1 MVSATLVENPDQSA
15 CRFRRETELT
25 ALVEKLLGEV
35 TQLRR
40 EVAELRQQAGY
51 WKGMFEQA
59 KRKNEKLQKEI
70 ASLRAENRQLKDRL
84 FAAKS
89 EKKPSK
95 DRSNGLDDPKA
106 ANQPRRPR
114 GQQSD
119 APGPPRRDHSHLP
132 EVEEEVELPS
142 DERDCPKCG
151 KPAAEMTETE
161 DSEVIEVEVRAHR
174 RKIRRK
180 RYRRTCDCPNESQTL
195 TAPAPP
201 RLIPKGRYGVSVWV
215 HLLLAK
221 FASHRALGNAIE
233 ALSHYDL
240 DLPQGTITDGLKRI
254 SPLLEPVYEAILAR
268 NAESFYRQADE
279 TRWSVFVE
287 QEGKIGFRWWL
298 WAFLSEDT
306 TGFRIEPTRAH
317 DVPEGHYANKTPGI
331 LMVDRYSAYKAMAQV
346 KSGIIL
352 LAFCWAHVRRD
363 FITVGKGW
371 PELVDWAVAWLH
383 RIRQLY
389 HLNRQRVLCEPSTPE
404 FVRRDAALREA
415 VDVMHRQAT
424 DELAQPKLR
433 EPCRKAL
440 QSLLDHWS
448 GLTLFV
454 DDPKIPMDNNASER
468 TVRGPAMGR
477 KNYFGSGSLW
487 SVCLTAAM
495 FSIVATLKQWKIN
508 PRRWLSWYLESC
520 AAAGSRPPED
530 IERFF
535 PWNLTTERRAELT
548 SPKASPPI
556 NDTS

>member
-1 MVSATLVENPDQSA
+1 MNATLLEIPGQTVGPS
-15 CRFRRETELT
+15 RREAELS
-25 ALVEKLLGEV
+25 ALVEKLLG
-35 TQLRR
+35 

-51 WKGMFEQA
+51 WKGMFEQT
-59 KRKNEKLQKEI
+59 KRKNEKLQKEVD
-70 ASLRAENRQLKDRL
+70 ALRAENRQLKDKL

-89 EKKPSK
+89 EKKASK

-106 ANQPRRPR
+106 AKGPRRPR
-114 GQQSD
+114 GQQPD
-119 APGPPRRDHSHLP
+119 APGPQRRDHSHLP
-132 EVEEEVELPS
+132 VVEEEVELPP
-142 DERDCPKCG
+142 DETACPKCG
-151 KPAAEMTETE
+151 KPAGEMNKTE

-174 RKIRRK
+174 RRIRRK
-180 RYRRTCDCPNESQTL
+180 RYRRTCDCPDVPQTL

-215 HLLLAK
+215 HLLLTK

-240 DLPQGTITDGLKRI
+240 DLPQGTITDGLRRI
-254 SPLLEPVYEAILAR
+254 TPLLEPVYQAILAR

-287 QEGKIGFRWWL
+287 QEGKTGYRWWL
-298 WAFLSEDT
+298 WAFLGKDT
-306 TGFRIEPTRAH
+306 TAFRIEPTRSH
-317 DVPEGHYANKTPGI
+317 DVPEGHYANKAQGV

-346 KSGIIL
+346 KSGVVK

-363 FITVGKGW
+363 FIGVGKGW
-371 PELVDWAVAWLH
+371 PELVAWAVAWLH
-383 RIRQLY
+383 RIRTLY
-389 HLNRQRVLCEPSTPE
+389 HLNRQRLSHDPKTPE
-404 FVRRDAALREA
+404 FASRDAALREA
-415 VDVMHRQAT
+415 VACVHRQAT

-433 EPCRKAL
+433 QACRKAL

-454 DDPKIPMDNNASER
+454 DDPKIPMDNNAAER

-477 KNYFGSGSLW
+477 KNYYGSGSLW

-495 FSIVATLKQWKIN
+495 FSILATLKQWGLN

-520 AAAGSRPPED
+520 AAAGGVPED
-530 IERFF
+530 IAEFL
-535 PWNLTTERRAELT
+535 PWDLTPQRRDALT
-548 SPKASPPI
+548 SPKTSVPTD
-556 NDTS
+556 DTS

>member
-1 MVSATLVENPDQSA
+1 MNATLLENPVQTVCPS
-15 CRFRRETELT
+15 RREVELT

-35 TQLRR
+35 SQLRG
-40 EVAELRQQAGY
+40 EVTELRQQAGY

-59 KRKNEKLQKEI
+59 KRKNEKLEQEI
-70 ASLRAENRQLKDRL
+70 DSLRAENRQLKDRL

-106 ANQPRRPR
+106 VNTPRRPR
-114 GQQSD
+114 GHQPD
-119 APGPPRRDHSHLP
+119 APGPQRRSHSHLP
-132 EVEEEVELPS
+132 VVKEEVELPS
-142 DERDCPKCG
+142 DETACPKCG
-151 KPAAEMTETE
+151 KPAAEMSQTE
-161 DSEVIEVEVRAHR
+161 DSEVIEVEVHAHR
-174 RKIRRK
+174 RWIRRK
-180 RYRRTCDCPNESQTL
+180 RYRRTCDCPNVSQTL
-195 TAPAPP
+195 IAPAPAK
-201 RLIPKGRYGVSVWV
+201 LIPKGRYGISVWV

-279 TRWSVFVE
+279 TRWPVFVE
-287 QEGKIGFRWWL
+287 QEGKTGSRWWL

-306 TGFRIEPTRAH
+306 TGFRIEPTRSH
-317 DVPEGHYANKTPGI
+317 DVPQGHYVDKAQGI
-331 LMVDRYSAYKAMAQV
+331 LVVDRYSAYKAMAQV
-346 KSGIIL
+346 KSGVVK

-363 FITVGKGW
+363 FIGVGKGW
-371 PELVDWAVAWLH
+371 PELVDWAIVWLH

-389 HLNRQRVLCEPSTPE
+389 HLNRQRLSCEGRASE
-404 FVRRDAALREA
+404 FARRNAALREA
-415 VDVMHRQAT
+415 IDAMHRQAT

-440 QSLLDHWS
+440 ASLLDHWA

-477 KNYFGSGSLW
+477 KNYYGSGSLW

-495 FSIVATLKQWKIN
+495 FSIVATLKQWNVN

-520 AAAGSRPPED
+520 AAAGSRVPED
-530 IERFF
+530 VERFL
-535 PWNLTTERRAELT
+535 PWNLTAKHRVELT
-548 SPKASPPI
+548 SPAATVPI

>member
-1 MVSATLVENPDQSA
+1 MSATLLESPDQSA
-15 CRFRRETELT
+15 RHSRREAELT
-25 ALVEKLLGEV
+25 TLVEKLLGEV
-35 TQLRR
+35 AQLRG

-51 WKGMFEQA
+51 WKGMFEKT
-59 KRKNEKLQKEI
+59 KRKNDKLQKEVD
-70 ASLRAENRQLKDRL
+70 SLRAENRQLKDRL

-95 DRSNGLDDPKA
+95 DRSNGLDDPKTTKE
-106 ANQPRRPR
+106 PRRPR
-114 GQQSD
+114 GQQPD
-119 APGPPRRDHSHLP
+119 ASGPPRRDLSHLP
-132 EVEEEVELPS
+132 EVEEDVELPS
-142 DERDCPKCG
+142 NETACPKCG
-151 KPAAEMTETE
+151 KPAAEMSETE

-195 TAPAPP
+195 TAPGPP

-254 SPLLEPVYEAILAR
+254 SPLLAPVYEAILAR
-268 NAESFYRQADE
+268 NAASFYRQADE

-298 WAFLSEDT
+298 WGFLSKDT
-306 TGFRIEPTRAH
+306 TGFRIEPTRSH
-317 DVPEGHYANKTPGI
+317 DVPEGHYADKVQGI

-346 KSGIIL
+346 KSGVVK

-363 FITVGKGW
+363 FIGVGKGW
-371 PELVDWAVAWLH
+371 PELVDWAIVWLQ

-389 HLNRQRVLCEPSTPE
+389 QLNRQRLSCEGRPAE
-404 FVRRDAALREA
+404 FAGHDAALREA
-415 VDVMHRQAT
+415 ITCTHRQAT

-440 QSLLDHWS
+440 ASLLDHWA

-454 DDPKIPMDNNASER
+454 DDRKIPMDNNASER
-468 TVRGPAMGR
+468 MVRGPAMGR

-508 PRRWLSWYLESC
+508 PRRWLLWYLESC
-520 AAAGSRPPED
+520 AAAGSRVPQD
-530 IERFF
+530 IERFL
-535 PWNLTTERRAELT
+535 PWNLTTQHRADLT
-548 SPKASPPI
+548 SRKASLPI
-556 NDTS
+556 SDTS